1 VSCPYGGRF
10 FREKDFSTMIIIS
23 EIAELHAATVAQWHE
38 HQINN
43 PYDGFL
49 AVVCRQH
56 QQNFKLWHQED
67 IARSPDVS
75 EGDLAQ
81 VKRTID
87 KLNQQRN
94 DLIEQLDDWLIRELN
109 ELGVKA
115 GQDAVLNTE
124 TPGSVI
130 DRLSIL
136 ALRIYHMEEQAFRTD
151 AAEEHIGKVKAR
163 LEILYEQHRD
173 LCRSLQELLDDIFGG
188 RKRMKVYRQ
197 FKMYNDPT
205 MNPYLYNA
213 AKRPAA

>member
-1 VSCPYGGRF
+1 
-10 FREKDFSTMIIIS
+10 MIDIL
-23 EIAELHAATVAQWHE
+23 EITALHAATVQQWHQ
-38 HQINN
+38 HQIDNQ
-43 PYDGFL
+43 YEGFL
-49 AVVCRQH
+49 QVVCQEH

-75 EGDLAQ
+75 DSDLAR
-81 VKRTID
+81 VKRSID

-94 DLIEQLDDWLIRELN
+94 DLIEQLDDQLIQQLN
-109 ELGVKA
+109 LLGVEARPNAK
-115 GQDAVLNTE
+115 LNTE

-136 ALRIYHMEEQAFRTD
+136 SLRIYHMEEQAFRTD
-151 AAEEHIGKVKAR
+151 AADEHLAKAKSR
-163 LEILYEQHRD
+163 LEIMYEQHRD
-173 LCRSLQELLDDIFGG
+173 LCRSLEDLLDDIFAG
-188 RKRMKVYRQ
+188 RKLLTIYRH

>member
-1 VSCPYGGRF
+1 
-10 FREKDFSTMIIIS
+10 MIDVRLIT
-23 EIAELHAATVAQWHE
+23 ELHATTVQQWHQQ
-38 HQINN
+38 QIDNQ
-43 PYDGFL
+43 YEGL
-49 AVVCRQH
+49 LRIVCRQH

-75 EGDLAQ
+75 DSDLAQ
-81 VKRTID
+81 VKRRID

-94 DLIEQLDDWLIRELN
+94 DLIEQLDDWLIEELN
-109 ELGVKA
+109 NCRVKPQ
-115 GQDAVLNTE
+115 QDARLNSE
-124 TPGSVI
+124 TPGSAI

-151 AAEEHIGKVKAR
+151 ASEEHIGKAKSR

-173 LCRSLQELLDDIFGG
+173 LCHSMQDLLDDVFTGW
-188 RKRMKVYRQ
+188 KCMKVYRQ
-197 FKMYNDPT
+197 FKMYNDPD

>member
-1 VSCPYGGRF
+1 
-10 FREKDFSTMIIIS
+10 MIDLQAITV
-23 EIAELHAATVAQWHE
+23 LHADTVQQWHQ
-38 HQINN
+38 HQIDNQ
-43 PYDGFL
+43 YEDFL
-49 AVVCRQH
+49 EVVCRQH

-75 EGDLAQ
+75 DSDLAR
-81 VKRTID
+81 VKRSID

-94 DLIEQLDDWLIRELN
+94 DLIEQLDDSIIRRLN
-109 ELGVKA
+109 LLGVTA
-115 GQDAVLNTE
+115 QPDAKLNTE

-136 ALRIYHMEEQAFRTD
+136 SLRIYHMEEQAFRSD
-151 AAEEHIGKVKAR
+151 ASEEHVARAKSR

-173 LCRSLQELLDDIFGG
+173 LCRSLQDLLDDIFAG
-188 RKRMKVYRQ
+188 RKLMKTYRQ

>member
-1 VSCPYGGRF
+1 
-10 FREKDFSTMIIIS
+10 MIDLS
-23 EIAELHAATVAQWHE
+23 EITELHALTVQQWHQN
-38 HQINN
+38 QIDNQYN
-43 PYDGFL
+43 GFL
-49 AVVCRQH
+49 EVVCRQH

-67 IARSPDVS
+67 LARSPDVS
-75 EGDLAQ
+75 DADLAR
-81 VKRTID
+81 VKRSID

-94 DLIEQLDDWLIRELN
+94 DLIEQLDDSIIQQLN
-109 ELGVKA
+109 LLNIKA
-115 GQDAVLNTE
+115 HVNARLNTE

-136 ALRIYHMEEQAFRTD
+136 SLRIYHMEEQAFRSD
-151 AAEEHIGKVKAR
+151 ASDEHIAKAKSR

-173 LCRSLQELLDDIFGG
+173 MCSSLQDLLDDVFIG
-188 RKRMKVYRQ
+188 RKRMKTYRQ

>member
-1 VSCPYGGRF
+1 MINV
-10 FREKDFSTMIIIS
+10 REIID
-23 EIAELHAATVAQWHE
+23 LHAATVQQWHQ
-38 HQINN
+38 HHIDNQYN
-43 PYDGFL
+43 DFL
-49 AVVCRQH
+49 NVVCRQH

-75 EGDLAQ
+75 DADLAR
-81 VKRTID
+81 VKRSID

-94 DLIEQLDDWLIRELN
+94 DLIEQLDDAIIIQVNIQETTAQPIA
-109 ELGVKA
+109 K
-115 GQDAVLNTE
+115 QNTE
-124 TPGSVI
+124 TPGSAI

-136 ALRIYHMEEQAFRTD
+136 SLRIYHMEEQAFRTD
-151 AAEEHIGKVKAR
+151 ASDEHIAKAKSR

-173 LCRSLQELLDDIFGG
+173 LCRSLQDLLDDIFAG
-188 RKRMKVYRQ
+188 RKCMKIYRQ

>member
-1 VSCPYGGRF
+1 VSCLYGGRF
-10 FREKDFSTMIIIS
+10 FRKKDFSAMIKIS
-23 EIAELHAATVAQWHE
+23 EITELHAATVQQWHE
-38 HQINN
+38 HQIDNS
-43 PYDGFL
+43 YDGFF

-75 EGDLAQ
+75 DGDLAQ

-94 DLIEQLDDWLIRELN
+94 DLIEQLDDCLIRQLN

-124 TPGSVI
+124 TPGSAI

-151 AAEEHIGKVKAR
+151 ATEGHIDKVKAR

-173 LCRSLQELLDDIFGG
+173 LCRSVQELLDDIFAG

-197 FKMYNDPT
+197 FKMYNDPAL
-205 MNPYLYNA
+205 NPYLYNA
-213 AKRPAA
+213 SKRPAA

>member
-1 VSCPYGGRF
+1 MINVSA
-10 FREKDFSTMIIIS
+10 II
-23 EIAELHAATVAQWHE
+23 ELHATTIQQWHQQ
-38 HQINN
+38 QIDN
-43 PYDGFL
+43 PYEDFL

-75 EGDLAQ
+75 DSDMAR

-94 DLIEQLDDWLIRELN
+94 DLIEQLDDCLIQELN
-109 ELGVKA
+109 AVGVKP
-115 GQDAVLNTE
+115 QKDARQNTE
-124 TPGSVI
+124 TPGSAI

-151 AAEEHIGKVKAR
+151 AAEEHIGKVKTR

-173 LCRSLQELLDDIFGG
+173 LCHSLQDLLDDIFAG
-188 RKRMKVYRQ
+188 RKCMKVYRQ

>member
-10 FREKDFSTMIIIS
+10 FRKKDFSAMIKIS
-23 EIAELHAATVAQWHE
+23 EITELHAATVQQWHE
-38 HQINN
+38 HQIDN
-43 PYDGFL
+43 PYDGFF

-75 EGDLAQ
+75 DGDLAQ

-94 DLIEQLDDWLIRELN
+94 DLIEQLDDCLIRQLN

-124 TPGSVI
+124 TPGSAI

-151 AAEEHIGKVKAR
+151 ATEGHIDKVKAR

-173 LCRSLQELLDDIFGG
+173 LCRSVQELLDDIFAG

-197 FKMYNDPT
+197 FKMYNDPAL
-205 MNPYLYNA
+205 NPYLYNA
-213 AKRPAA
+213 SKRPAA